1 MSQYVLRKKTDK
13 ELKAI
18 TDSIVQKVL
27 GNRSLSVSKIILYGS
42 YARGDANDDSDID
55 IMILCNND
63 KHYVQEHER
72 DIWHEVDHVGLD
84 NDIMIQT
91 VVQAE
96 DYFDYWVDD
105 LPFYRNVKNDGVVLY
120 G

>member
-1 MSQYVLRKKTDK
+1 MSEYALKKKTDE
-13 ELKAI
+13 ELKLI
-18 TDSIVQKVL
+18 TDRIVQDVL
-27 GNRSLSVSKIILYGS
+27 NNGNLDISKIILYGS

-63 KHYVQEHER
+63 KKYVQEHER
-72 DIWHEVDHVGLD
+72 DIWREVDHVGLD

-96 DYFDYWVDD
+96 DYFDYWADA
-105 LPFYRNVKNDGVVLY
+105 LPFYWNVKNDGVPLY

>member
-1 MSQYVLRKKTDK
+1 MSQYILKKKTDE
-13 ELKAI
+13 ELKTI
-18 TDSIVQKVL
+18 TDRIVKKVL
-27 GNRSLSVSKIILYGS
+27 DNRNLSISKIILYGS
-42 YARGDANDDSDID
+42 YARGDANDGSDID

-63 KHYVQEHER
+63 KDYVEEHER

-96 DYFDYWVDD
+96 DYFDYWVDA
-105 LPFYRNVKNDGVVLY
+105 LPFYKNVKNDGVVLY